1 MEELKQLRQRVA
13 KEIDRTKDKDDEM
26 AVVDEKASETTH
38 ETGAAEPVKSIAED
52 VEMEVDDNITDV
64 KSGDQTEQPKKD
76 ESVTM
81 QGDDDD
87 AVEY

>member
-1 MEELKQLRQRVA
+1 MRQRVA
-13 KEIDRTKDKDDEM
+13 KEIDRTKDKDEEM
-26 AVVDEKASETTH
+26 AAVDDDEKKTSENMH
-38 ETGAAEPVKSIAED
+38 ETAPTEPVKSLAED

-64 KSGDQTEQPKKD
+64 KSGNQTEQPKKD